1 MEGEDADLLK
11 RGVSEAALTFNKLE
25 FLRKFANYGAVKLN
39 NCLSANDSETME
51 ELMEFLNASYR
62 GETEELIALKEV
74 EELVDE
80 DLY

>member
-1 MEGEDADLLK
+1 
-11 RGVSEAALTFNKLE
+11 
-25 FLRKFANYGAVKLN
+25 
-39 NCLSANDSETME
+39 ME

-74 EELVDE
+74 EELVDD